1 MEKRRRLKQNAAC
14 AAVATVI
21 YVSGYLLIPDYGE
34 IVPFRVRHR
43 RFSTTGLARVYAPLG
58 WLECK
63 LTKQPVY
70 LGGPE
75 SGEGVEF
82 NPGELW

>member
-34 IVPFRVRHR
+34 KALN
-43 RFSTTGLARVYAPLG
+43 ST
-58 WLECK
+58 
-63 LTKQPVY
+63 PVN
-70 LGGPE
+70 
-75 SGEGVEF
+75 SGKSSGFVNYNIPTTF
-82 NPGELW
+82 TR